1 MVHKPAGPGMS
12 SDLEPSYV
20 VLAEGCLS
28 EQGCNREM
36 ELSMGQGCDREM
48 ELPMGSCE
56 FCTQASLL
64 TTVFPCFIIQKMEV
78 RGWLD
83 G

>member
-28 EQGCNREM
+28 EQGCNWEM
-36 ELSMGQGCDREM
+36 ALSMEQGCDREM
-48 ELPMGSCE
+48 ELSMEQGCDREMELFMG
-56 FCTQASLL
+56 QG
-64 TTVFPCFIIQKMEV
+64 V
-78 RGWLD
+78 
-83 G
+83 